1 MRSDLCRSRRSRTI
15 ASRSHGRAA
24 ARSDS
29 RGAGVAGTD
38 ARRRP
43 SGALAGDGNRLRT
56 VRARGRI
63 ASRSGGRS
71 GQRRTTQRTSLD
83 CAAVKTMMNEE
94 QLAVPAEL
102 EMKSSTGPTIAADVT
117 DESRVPQIPEE
128 LSILPVQG
136 FVVFPGTIVPLNVRR
151 PASIQLLDETLPRT
165 KVIGVLTQRDEA
177 KEDPEPQDLYHVG
190 TAAMAL
196 KMIRQADDHLLI
208 IAQGLSRFTLRK
220 IVATSPFIRA
230 EVDLVKSISLPES
243 KEWKATF
250 RNLRDSAARLFE
262 LTPEAPEQA
271 RLMILNIA
279 TPEQLADFLAPN
291 LNADVAQKQAL
302 LEEADVE
309 KRVRAVQ
316 KHISAQLEIA
326 QIKEKLQK
334 DVASQFSDAQRRAY
348 LRSQIKA
355 IQHELGEAE
364 TGSEEQ
370 MEQLRDRLKEANP
383 PEDVMKQAERE
394 LKRLDFIPPASPEF
408 SVIVSYIEIVAD
420 LPWTKLSQDNL
431 DLDQAQQILDRDHY
445 DLEKVKKRLIEYLAV
460 RKLNPTGHGPIL
472 CFLGPP
478 GVGKTSLG
486 QSIADALGRKFVRIS
501 LCGMRDEAE
510 IRGHRRTYIGSIAG
524 RIIQELRRAG
534 TRNPVFMLDEIDKI
548 GADFRGDPASALLE
562 VLDPRQNNA
571 FVDRYLDVPFD
582 LSQVIFIGTANY
594 IEGVPE
600 PLRDR
605 IEVISIPGYTEREKL
620 EIAKRDLVKRQL
632 EENGLKPE
640 QIEWQEDALR
650 HIIND
655 YTHEAGVRELERQI
669 ASVCRGIA
677 SQVAR
682 GKTEHVTVT
691 PELVGE
697 MLGPAKYVR
706 ETKLKTSKP
715 GVVTGLAYTP
725 AGGEVLHIEATRYPG
740 KGNITLTGHIG
751 EVMKE
756 SVQAAFSLVRSRNSE
771 IGAKAEDFRNI
782 DVHVHVP
789 AGAVPK
795 DGPSAGVAM
804 FTALASLFSNTPVR
818 PDVAMTGEITLR
830 GLVLPIGGLK
840 EKSLAA
846 MRAGISTVIIP
857 KLNEKDLV
865 DVPEEAKQKLKFIP
879 VENVDEV
886 LEAALDKN
894 SAAPASESKAA

>member
-1 MRSDLCRSRRSRTI
+1 MSDKQISALQP
-15 ASRSHGRAA
+15 
-24 ARSDS
+24 
-29 RGAGVAGTD
+29 GV
-38 ARRRP
+38 
-43 SGALAGDGNRLRT
+43 
-56 VRARGRI
+56 
-63 ASRSGGRS
+63 
-71 GQRRTTQRTSLD
+71 
-83 CAAVKTMMNEE
+83 
-94 QLAVPAEL
+94 EL
-102 EMKSSTGPTIAADVT
+102 KPGPQSTIAALT
-117 DESRVPQIPEE
+117 DESQTPRVPEQ
-128 LSILPVQG
+128 LSILPVRG
-136 FVVFPGTIVPLNVRR
+136 FVVFPGTVVPLNIQRA
-151 PASIQLLDETLPRT
+151 ASLKLLDDTLPRT
-165 KVIGVLTQRDEA
+165 KVIGLVAQRDET
-177 KEDPEPQDLYHVG
+177 KEDPAPQDLYSIGTVALVLKLIRESEDHV
-190 TAAMAL
+190 L
-196 KMIRQADDHLLI
+196 V
-208 IAQGLSRFTLRK
+208 IAQGRRRFSLRK
-220 IVATSPFIRA
+220 IIATSPFLRA
-230 EVDLVKSISLPES
+230 EIDLPDSVQPPETR
-243 KEWKATF
+243 EWEATF

-262 LTPEAPEQA
+262 LTPDAPEQA
-271 RLMILNIA
+271 RLMIFNIDNA
-279 TPEQLADFLAPN
+279 EQLADFLAPN
-291 LNADVAQKQAL
+291 LNIDVAQKQSI
-302 LEEADVE
+302 LEELDVE

-326 QIKEKLQK
+326 EIQQRLQK
-334 DVASQFSDAQRRAY
+334 DVASQFTDAQRRAY

-355 IQHELGEAE
+355 IQHELGEGE
-364 TGSEEQ
+364 GGSEEQ
-370 MEQLRDRLKEANP
+370 AQQLRKRLEEAKP
-383 PEDVMKQAERE
+383 PEAVMKQAERE
-394 LKRLDFIPPASPEF
+394 LKRLDFIPSASPEF
-408 SVIVSYIEIVAD
+408 SVIVSYIEIIAD
-420 LPWTKLSQDNL
+420 LPWNKLSKDSL

-460 RKLNPTGHGPIL
+460 RKLNPQGHGAIL

-501 LCGMRDEAE
+501 LGGMRDEAE
-510 IRGHRRTYIGSIAG
+510 IRGHRRTYIGSMPG

-534 TRNPVFMLDEIDKI
+534 TRNPVFMLDEIDKL

-582 LSQVIFIGTANY
+582 LSDVIFIGTANY
-594 IEGVPE
+594 IDGVPD

-605 IEVISIPGYTEREKL
+605 IEVMSLPGYTEREKL
-620 EIAKRDLVKRQL
+620 EIAKRYLVKRQL

-640 QIEWQEDALR
+640 QIEWQDDALR
-650 HIIND
+650 GIIND

-669 ASVCRGIA
+669 GAICRGIA

-691 PELVGE
+691 PEIVRE

-725 AGGEVLHIEATRYPG
+725 QGGEVLHIEATRYPG
-740 KGNITLTGHIG
+740 KGNVTLTGHIG

-756 SVQAAFSLVRSRNSE
+756 SVQAALSLLRSRDGQLGVNS
-771 IGAKAEDFRNI
+771 EDFRKLDI
-782 DVHVHVP
+782 HVHVP

-795 DGPSAGVAM
+795 DGPSAGIAM
-804 FTALASLFSNTPVR
+804 FTALASLFSNRPVR

-846 MRAGISTVIIP
+846 MRAGISTVVIP

-886 LEAALDKN
+886 LAVALEKN
-894 SAAPASESKAA
+894 GDSPASQSKSA

>member
-1 MRSDLCRSRRSRTI
+1 
-15 ASRSHGRAA
+15 
-24 ARSDS
+24 
-29 RGAGVAGTD
+29 
-38 ARRRP
+38 
-43 SGALAGDGNRLRT
+43 
-56 VRARGRI
+56 
-63 ASRSGGRS
+63 
-71 GQRRTTQRTSLD
+71 
-83 CAAVKTMMNEE
+83 MMHEE
-94 QLAVPAEL
+94 QIEWQAEGL
-102 EMKSSTGPTIAADVT
+102 EMKSSTSPTIAADMS
-117 DESRVPQIPEE
+117 DETLVPRIPEE
-128 LSILPVQG
+128 LSILPVRG

-151 PASIQLLDETLPRT
+151 PASIQLLDDTLPRT
-165 KVIGVLTQRDEA
+165 KVIGLLTQRDEA
-177 KEDPEPQDLYHVG
+177 KEDPEPSELYHVG
-190 TAAMAL
+190 TAALVL
-196 KMIRQADDHLLI
+196 KLIRQGDDHVVI
-208 IAQGLSRFTLRK
+208 IARGLERFTLRR
-220 IVATSPFIRA
+220 IVATSPFLRA
-230 EVDLVKSISLPES
+230 EVDLTKSVSPPEG
-243 KEWKATF
+243 KEWEATF

-271 RLMILNIA
+271 RLTVLNIP
-279 TPEQLADFLAPN
+279 TPEQLADFLAPH
-291 LNADVAQKQAL
+291 LNVDVSQKQAI
-302 LEEADVE
+302 LEETDVE
-309 KRVRAVQ
+309 KRVRVVQ
-316 KHISAQLEIA
+316 KHVSAQLEIA
-326 QIKEKLQK
+326 QIQEKLQK

-355 IQHELGEAE
+355 IQHELGEGE
-364 TGSEEQ
+364 TGSDEQ
-370 MEQLRDRLKEANP
+370 VEQLRARLKEANP
-383 PEDVMKQAERE
+383 PEEVMKQAERE

-420 LPWTKLSQDNL
+420 LPWNKLSQDNL

-445 DLEKVKKRLIEYLAV
+445 DLEKVKRRLIEYLAV

-501 LCGMRDEAE
+501 LGGMRDEAE
-510 IRGHRRTYIGSIAG
+510 IRGHRRTYIGSMPG

-562 VLDPRQNNA
+562 VLDPRQNNT

-582 LSQVIFIGTANY
+582 LSQIIFIATANY
-594 IEGVPE
+594 IDGVPE
-600 PLRDR
+600 PMRDR
-605 IEVISIPGYTEREKL
+605 MEVISLPGYTEREKL
-620 EIAKRDLVKRQL
+620 EIAKRYLVRRQM

-640 QIEWQEDALR
+640 QIEWQDDALKQ
-650 HIIND
+650 IIND

-669 ASVCRGIA
+669 GAICRGIA
-677 SQVAR
+677 SRVAR
-682 GKTEHVTVT
+682 GKTEHATIT
-691 PELVGE
+691 PAIVAE
-697 MLGPAKYVR
+697 MLGPARYVR

-740 KGNITLTGHIG
+740 KGNVTLTGHIG

-756 SVQAAFSLVRSRNSE
+756 SVQAALSLVRSRNGE
-771 IGAKAEDFRNI
+771 IGVKSEDFRNM

-795 DGPSAGVAM
+795 DGPSAGIAM
-804 FTALASLFSNTPVR
+804 FTALASLFTNKPVR

-865 DVPEEAKQKLKFIP
+865 DVPEEAKQKLKFVP

-886 LEAALDKN
+886 LALALEKDGTMESAQPALPFAATNGDGKD
-894 SAAPASESKAA
+894 

>member
-1 MRSDLCRSRRSRTI
+1 MTNEEPI
-15 ASRSHGRAA
+15 
-24 ARSDS
+24 
-29 RGAGVAGTD
+29 
-38 ARRRP
+38 
-43 SGALAGDGNRLRT
+43 ALA
-56 VRARGRI
+56 
-63 ASRSGGRS
+63 
-71 GQRRTTQRTSLD
+71 
-83 CAAVKTMMNEE
+83 
-94 QLAVPAEL
+94 AEL
-102 EMKSSTGPTIAADVT
+102 EMKSGDASSAAIAADIT
-117 DESRVPQIPEE
+117 DQGKAPRIPEE
-128 LSILPVQG
+128 LSILPVRG

-151 PASIQLLDETLPRT
+151 PASIQLLDDTLPRT
-165 KVIGVLTQRDEA
+165 KVIGLLTQRDEA
-177 KEDPEPQDLYHVG
+177 KEDPEPPDLYHVG
-190 TAAMAL
+190 TAALVL

-208 IAQGLSRFTLRK
+208 IAQGLRRFRLRK
-220 IVATSPFIRA
+220 IVTTSPFVRA
-230 EVDLVKSISLPES
+230 EVDLLESKPPPES
-243 KEWKATF
+243 KESEAEF
-250 RNLRDSAARLFE
+250 RNLRDSATHLFE
-262 LTPEAPEQA
+262 LTPETPEQA
-271 RLMILNIA
+271 RLMVLNIND
-279 TPEQLADFLAPN
+279 PEQLADFLAPN
-291 LNADVAQKQAL
+291 LNVDVAQKQTL
-302 LEEADVE
+302 LEELDVE

-326 QIKEKLQK
+326 QIQEKLQK

-364 TGSEEQ
+364 TGGEEQ
-370 MEQLRDRLKEANP
+370 MEQLRARLKEANP
-383 PEDVMKQAERE
+383 PPDVMKQAERE

-420 LPWTKLSQDNL
+420 LPWNKFSQDNL

-501 LCGMRDEAE
+501 LGGMRDEAE
-510 IRGHRRTYIGSIAG
+510 IRGHRRTYIGSMPG

-562 VLDPRQNNA
+562 VLDPRQNNT

-582 LSQVIFIGTANY
+582 LSQIIFIATANY
-594 IEGVPE
+594 IDGVPE
-600 PLRDR
+600 PMRDR
-605 IEVISIPGYTEREKL
+605 MEVISLPGYTEREKL
-620 EIAKRDLVKRQL
+620 EIAKRYLVRRQI

-640 QIEWQEDALR
+640 QVDWQDDAIR
-650 HIIND
+650 QVIND

-669 ASVCRGIA
+669 GAICRSIA
-677 SQVAR
+677 SRVAR
-682 GKTEHVTVT
+682 GKTEHTTVT
-691 PELVGE
+691 PQLVAE

-706 ETKLKTSKP
+706 ETRLKTSKP

-740 KGNITLTGHIG
+740 KGNVTLTGHIG

-756 SVQAAFSLVRSRNSE
+756 SVQAALSLVRSRNGD
-771 IGAKAEDFRNI
+771 IGAKSDDFRDMDI
-782 DVHVHVP
+782 HVHVP

-830 GLVLPIGGLK
+830 GLILPIGGLK

-865 DVPEEAKQKLKFIP
+865 DVPEEAKQKLKFVP

-886 LEAALDKN
+886 LAVALEKVSGEKTPQPDGNGKD
-894 SAAPASESKAA
+894 

>member
-1 MRSDLCRSRRSRTI
+1 MAL
-15 ASRSHGRAA
+15 RA
-24 ARSDS
+24 DT
-29 RGAGVAGTD
+29 GAKPGTE
-38 ARRRP
+38 
-43 SGALAGDGNRLRT
+43 S
-56 VRARGRI
+56 
-63 ASRSGGRS
+63 
-71 GQRRTTQRTSLD
+71 
-83 CAAVKTMMNEE
+83 
-94 QLAVPAEL
+94 
-102 EMKSSTGPTIAADVT
+102 TIAAGT
-117 DESRVPQIPEE
+117 DESRLPRIPEE
-128 LSILPVQG
+128 LSILPVRG
-136 FVVFPGTIVPLNVRR
+136 FVVFPGTVVPLNIQRA
-151 PASIQLLDETLPRT
+151 ASIKLLDDTLPRT
-165 KVIGVLTQRDEA
+165 KVIGLLTQRDEA
-177 KEDPEPQDLYHVG
+177 KEDPTPQDLYTVG
-190 TAAMAL
+190 TAALVL
-196 KMIRQADDHLLI
+196 KLLRQGEDNVLVI
-208 IAQGLSRFTLRK
+208 VQGLRRFSLRK
-220 IVATSPFIRA
+220 IVATSPFLRA
-230 EVDLVKSISLPES
+230 EIDLLKSVSPPES
-243 KEWKATF
+243 KEWEATF

-262 LTPEAPEQA
+262 LTPDAPEQA
-271 RLMILNIA
+271 RLMVLNSENA
-279 TPEQLADFLAPN
+279 EQLADFLAPN
-291 LNADVAQKQAL
+291 LNVDVGQKQTI
-302 LEEADVE
+302 LEELDVE

-326 QIKEKLQK
+326 EIQQKLQK

-355 IQHELGEAE
+355 IQHELGEGEA
-364 TGSEEQ
+364 GSEEQ
-370 MEQLRDRLKEANP
+370 GQQLRARLEEAKP
-383 PEDVMKQAERE
+383 PAEVMKQAERE
-394 LKRLDFIPPASPEF
+394 LKRLDFIPSASPEF
-408 SVIVSYIEIVAD
+408 SVIVSYIEIIAD
-420 LPWTKLSQDNL
+420 LPWNKLSQDNL

-460 RKLNPTGHGPIL
+460 RKLNPQGHGAIL

-501 LCGMRDEAE
+501 LGGMRDEAE
-510 IRGHRRTYIGSIAG
+510 IRGHRRTYIGSMPG

-562 VLDPRQNNA
+562 VLDPRQNNT

-594 IEGVPE
+594 IDGVPE

-605 IEVISIPGYTEREKL
+605 IEVISLPGYTEREKL
-620 EIAKRDLVKRQL
+620 EIAKRYLVRRQL

-640 QIEWQEDALR
+640 QCEWQEEALR

-682 GKTEHVTVT
+682 GKTEHATITQEVVA
-691 PELVGE
+691 E
-697 MLGPAKYVR
+697 MLGPAKYIR

-725 AGGEVLHIEATRYPG
+725 AGGEVLYIEATRYPG
-740 KGNITLTGHIG
+740 KGNVTLTGHIG

-795 DGPSAGVAM
+795 DGPSAGIAM

-818 PDVAMTGEITLR
+818 PDVAMTGEVTLR

-846 MRAGISTVIIP
+846 MRAGITTVIIP

-865 DVPEEAKQKLKFIP
+865 DVPEEAKQKLKFVP
-879 VENVDEV
+879 VETVDEV
-886 LEAALDKN
+886 LDAALEKN
-894 SAAPASESKAA
+894 SAPAASEPKSA

>member
-1 MRSDLCRSRRSRTI
+1 MSGKELSVLRAGAEAKTAPEGTI
-15 ASRSHGRAA
+15 P
-24 ARSDS
+24 
-29 RGAGVAGTD
+29 AGVD
-38 ARRRP
+38 Q
-43 SGALAGDGNRLRT
+43 SGMPR
-56 VRARGRI
+56 
-63 ASRSGGRS
+63 
-71 GQRRTTQRTSLD
+71 
-83 CAAVKTMMNEE
+83 
-94 QLAVPAEL
+94 
-102 EMKSSTGPTIAADVT
+102 
-117 DESRVPQIPEE
+117 IPEE
-128 LSILPVQG
+128 LSILPVRG
-136 FVVFPGTIVPLNVRR
+136 LVIFPGTIIPLNIQR
-151 PASIQLLDETLPRT
+151 ASSLKLLDDTLPRT
-165 KVIGVLTQRDEA
+165 KVIGLLTQRDEA
-177 KEDPEPQDLYHVG
+177 KEEPTPQDLYTVG
-190 TAAMAL
+190 TAALVL
-196 KMIRQADDHLLI
+196 KLLRQTDDNVLVI
-208 IAQGLSRFTLRK
+208 VQGLRRFSLRK
-220 IVATSPFIRA
+220 IVATDPFLRA
-230 EVDLVKSISLPES
+230 EVDLPQPILPQAS
-243 KEWKATF
+243 KEWEATF

-262 LTPEAPEQA
+262 LAPDAPEQA
-271 RLMILNIA
+271 RLMILNMES
-279 TPEQLADFLAPN
+279 PEQLADFLAPN
-291 LNADVAQKQAL
+291 LNVDVAQKQSL
-302 LEEADVE
+302 LEELDVE
-309 KRVRAVQ
+309 KRVEAIQ
-316 KHISAQLEIA
+316 KQISAQLEIA
-326 QIKEKLQK
+326 EIQQKLQK

-355 IQHELGEAE
+355 IQRELGEAE
-364 TGSEEQ
+364 GGGEEQ
-370 MEQLRDRLKEANP
+370 AEQLRARLEEAKP
-383 PEDVMKQAERE
+383 PEEVMKQAERE

-408 SVIVSYIEIVAD
+408 SVIVSYIEIIAD
-420 LPWTKLSQDNL
+420 LPWNKFSQDNL
-431 DLDQAQQILDRDHY
+431 DLDQAQKILDRDHY

-460 RKLNPTGHGPIL
+460 RKLNPQGHGAIL

-501 LCGMRDEAE
+501 LGGMRDEAE
-510 IRGHRRTYIGSIAG
+510 IRGHRRTYIGSMPG
-524 RIIQELRRAG
+524 RIIQELRRCG

-594 IEGVPE
+594 IDGVPE

-605 IEVISIPGYTEREKL
+605 IEVISLPGYTEREKL
-620 EIAKRDLVKRQL
+620 EIAKRYLIRRQL

-640 QIEWQEDALR
+640 QIEWQDEALR
-650 HIIND
+650 RIIND

-669 ASVCRGIA
+669 AAVCRGIA

-682 GKTEHVTVT
+682 GKIEHATVT
-691 PELVGE
+691 PELVAA

-706 ETKLKTSKP
+706 ETRLKTSKP

-740 KGNITLTGHIG
+740 KGNVTLTGHIG

-886 LEAALDKN
+886 LAVALEKN
-894 SAAPASESKAA
+894 GSTARSDT